1 VKHLQWI
8 ISAAVSAFAC
18 HFAVYHT
25 TPIDRALPVL
35 ALVIV
40 FVAWA
45 FDAPAALVAVPALI
59 LAEIGV
65 ADETVRLV
73 VFGMIVSAGL
83 LGCWVAG
90 LLKAKPATQEPS
102 NPATAL
108 VIAALIVLRWI
119 PTPEHV
125 VRELALIALAVA
137 IAWILGRTP
146 FAIAVAVITAL
157 VTPAVPLRTF
167 ALPLA
172 VLLVAILARTFG
184 MPRLRLALPSFVVFG
199 FALLFFA
206 WSGVVA
212 RAFPY
217 FLKRAHPLGEKYTVN
232 YALPPS
238 RSVTLYVPDG
248 ALALI
253 VSGANVPRL
262 RRGALLGRIEPNNI
276 DIRIGDAADWGYMRR
291 DAFYGSHNPL
301 PRDPAGKVRGYG
313 YLAWVD
319 GAGRVPLPRGA
330 RTIRVTADAHL
341 PANASL
347 QIEGFEI
354 QRNAAVPAAGPAA
367 SRAAARGETP
377 PVQPAGTPAFREQR

>member
-1 VKHLQWI
+1 MKHLQWI
-8 ISAAVSAFAC
+8 ISAAVSAYASYL
-18 HFAVYHT
+18 AVHYT
-25 TPIDRALPVL
+25 TPVDRALPVL
-35 ALVIV
+35 AVVVV

-45 FDAPAALVAVPALI
+45 FSFDAALVAVPALI
-59 LAEIGV
+59 LAEIAV
-65 ADETVRLV
+65 EDETVRLV
-73 VFGMIVSAGL
+73 VLGVIVCAGL
-83 LGCWVAG
+83 LSCWVAETTRR
-90 LLKAKPATQEPS
+90 PATQQPS

-119 PTPEHV
+119 PTPEHA
-125 VRELALIALAVA
+125 VREVILIALAIA
-137 IAWILGRTP
+137 IAWVLGRTP

-172 VLLVAILARTFG
+172 VLLVAILARVFG
-184 MPRLRLALPSFVVFG
+184 MPRLRLALPSYVAVG

-206 WSGVVA
+206 WSGIVA

-232 YALPPS
+232 FALAPS

-248 ALALI
+248 ARALI

-262 RRGALLGRIEPNNI
+262 RRGALLGKIEPNL

-291 DAFYGSHNPL
+291 DAFYGAHNPL
-301 PRDPAGKVRGYG
+301 PRDPAGRIRGYG

-319 GAGRVPLPRGA
+319 GAGRVPLPHGA
-330 RTIRVTADAHL
+330 RMIRVTADAHL
-341 PANASL
+341 PPDASL
-347 QIEGFEI
+347 QVEGFEI
-354 QRNAAVPAAGPAA
+354 
-367 SRAAARGETP
+367 AAR
-377 PVQPAGTPAFREQR
+377 